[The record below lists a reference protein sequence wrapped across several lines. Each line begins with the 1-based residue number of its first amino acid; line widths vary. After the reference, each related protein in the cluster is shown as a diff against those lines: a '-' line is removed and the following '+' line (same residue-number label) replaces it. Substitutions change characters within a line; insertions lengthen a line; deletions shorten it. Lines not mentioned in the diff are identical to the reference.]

1 MTCANNC
8 KGVNPNA
15 VVIGGTAILAA
26 AAVTPLQVLSYTG
39 LVAVTYNLKVR
50 LSTGALCQVLQ
61 VGMGVATAGLGAA
74 AIGQMVGGA
83 ACPATRP
90 CNVRVA
96 LLDLQVNLSDCR
108 CRVGETPLAE
118 CAADRSDKA
127 MANRGVHGGVLVEHL
142 CGQQQWALHT

>member
-1 MTCANNC
+1 M
-8 KGVNPNA
+8 
-15 VVIGGTAILAA
+15 
-26 AAVTPLQVLSYTG
+26 
-39 LVAVTYNLKVR
+39 
-50 LSTGALCQVLQ
+50 STGALFQVLQ

-127 MANRGVHGGVLVEHL
+127 MANQGVHRGVLVDHL
-142 CGQQQWALHT
+142 CVPQQWALHT